1 MSTQS
6 DETVS
11 TQSEKATTVSEMH
24 FLGEIVH
31 VAFTHAPRDYLP
43 CDGRLLP
50 INQNQ
55 SLFSLLGF
63 RFGGD
68 EKLNFALPNYNPSAP
83 HESRYVICVAGRYPD
98 K

>member
-6 DETVS
+6 DEIVS
-11 TQSEKATTVSEMH
+11 TQSEETMTVSEIH

-31 VAFTHAPRDYLP
+31 VAFTHAPLDYLP
-43 CDGRLLP
+43 CDGRLLL
-50 INQNQ
+50 INRHQA
-55 SLFSLLGF
+55 LFSLLGN

-68 EKLNFALPNYNPSAP
+68 GQQNFALPNYNPSAP
-83 HESRYVICVAGRYPD
+83 RGSMYVICVAGRFPS